1 MYDAVVIGAGVTG
14 SFVAYELSKY
24 NLKICLVEKAPE
36 PAWGCSRANSGIV
49 HAGYDPE
56 EGSLKAQLNVQGSKM
71 MEQICKEMDVP
82 YKKTGT
88 LVLAFTDEQMDHI
101 KMLKA
106 RGDANG
112 VEDLEVIGETRLYE
126 LEPNINRNAKGA
138 LYAPT
143 GAVVCPYELTI
154 AAAETAVLN
163 GAEFMP
169 DTEVLKIEDGTVYT
183 DKGELKTKFIFNCAG
198 LYADKLSDGE
208 FEIIPR
214 KGEYMLYDK
223 QSSGIVNHVL
233 FHTPDKEK
241 GKGILVSP
249 TVHGNMII
257 GPNSVVVDDKEDTST
272 TAEGFK
278 ELFAGSADIMDNTK
292 AGIITSFS
300 GLRTISSTGDFII
313 GYSAKGNSIINVA
326 GIESPGLSSSPAIAV
341 YAVDLAKN
349 AGLALDKKA
358 EFKNRKPVVRI
369 NELPIEQQNEKI
381 KENSTYGKIVC
392 RCETIT
398 EGEIVDA
405 INRPA
410 GARTVDGVKRRTR
423 AGMGRCQ
430 GGFCMPK
437 VVEIIARELK
447 ISPLDVIKS
456 DKNSKIL
463 SGRNV

>member
-24 NLKICLVEKAPE
+24 NLKICLIEKAPE

-56 EGSLKAQLNVQGSKM
+56 EGSLKAKLNVQGSKM
-71 MEQICKEMDVP
+71 MEQICKDLDVP

-88 LVLAFTDEQMDHI
+88 LVLAFNENQMEHV
-101 KMLKA
+101 KVLKK

-112 VEDLEVIGETRLYE
+112 VEDLEVIGEEKLYE
-126 LEPNINRNAKGA
+126 LEPKINRNAIGA

-154 AAAETAVLN
+154 AAAETASLN

-169 DTEVLKIEDGTVYT
+169 DTEVLKIEDGMVYT
-183 DKGELKTKFIFNCAG
+183 DKGEIKTKFIFNCAG
-198 LYADKLSDGE
+198 LYADKLSEGE

-223 QSSGIVNHVL
+223 QCSDFASHVL

-257 GPNSVVVDDKEDTST
+257 GPNSVVVGDKEDTST
-272 TAEGFK
+272 TSEGFK
-278 ELFAGSADIMDNTK
+278 ELFEGSKDVIDNMK
-292 AGIITSFS
+292 NGIITSFA

-313 GYSAKGNSIINVA
+313 GYSKKSKNIINVA
-326 GIESPGLSSSPAIAV
+326 GIESPGLSSSPAIAE
-341 YAVDLAKN
+341 YAVNLAKE

-369 NELPIEQQNEKI
+369 NELPIEKQNEKI
-381 KENSTYGKIVC
+381 KENSKYGKIIC

-437 VVEIIARELK
+437 VVEILARELG
-447 ISPLDVIKS
+447 ISPLEVIKS
-456 DKNSKIL
+456 DRDSQIL
-463 SGRNV
+463 KDRNV